1 MFASFVFALLPSRA
15 HPFRRAA
22 LLCLGLMSVLAA
34 LPINPQ
40 GPFDARDGSIPQGMK
55 LEFPLAGAI
64 GEPVAAPLHILLG
77 SPDFRKTRDA
87 SVVWV
92 TVLAFVAGWR
102 SAPTRTRFKFLAR
115 TGRAL
120 ACASLTLGF
129 LLLWLA
135 TAVMLR
141 LPGWRLVVDD
151 PMAVITDLHSHTC
164 GSRDGLVTA
173 AESLACHMAA
183 GFNVVA
189 ITEHGYPAAAYEAQR
204 QALATPG
211 APAVIVGEEFSF
223 NRGGA
228 FFVALGLKPAYLYPS
243 GLSKKDFVSRFS
255 TYLHEA
261 HGGALL
267 GLGFKLDEGEIGMLL
282 KAGADGFELA
292 NAGHPAIPHPIRE
305 RMLGMAREQGL
316 SLVASS
322 DWHGWGGIW
331 RTWTV
336 LPGTAAAQ
344 KDPQERAELVIRKLR
359 ERNGQDIIPVTAGY
373 MGPPPLWR
381 VISAPVVE
389 VLRYAAE
396 LSLPR
401 VLSWWFWS
409 ALLFTLYQ
417 ALHAKFPRPRALLS
431 AVLLVAM
438 GAVFFISAARL
449 STLQPSGLL
458 VSAFPQRVALL
469 CGGLCVLAWGAAA
482 VLIRSQKPW
491 TASASSLGW
500 KA

>member
-1 MFASFVFALLPSRA
+1 MFC
-15 HPFRRAA
+15 
-22 LLCLGLMSVLAA
+22 LCLMSILAV

-40 GPFDARDGSIPQGMK
+40 GPFDARDGSIPQGMR
-55 LEFPLAGAI
+55 LDFPLTGAI
-64 GEPVAAPLHILLG
+64 WEPVAAPLHILLG

-92 TVLAFVAGWR
+92 FVLAGAAGWF
-102 SAPTRTRFKFLAR
+102 SASPTRTRFKFLAR

-120 ACASLTLGF
+120 AWATLTLGF

-141 LPGWRLVVDD
+141 LPGWRLIVDD
-151 PMAVITDLHSHTC
+151 PHALIADLHSHTS

-173 AESLACHMAA
+173 AESLACHAAA

-228 FFVALGLKPAYLYPS
+228 FFVALGLKPSYLYPS

-267 GLGFKLDEGEIGMLL
+267 GLGFKLDEVEIEILL

-292 NAGHPAIPHPIRE
+292 NMGHPAIPHPIRE
-305 RMLGMAREQGL
+305 RMLGAARERGL
-316 SLVASS
+316 ALVASS

-336 LPGTAAAQ
+336 LPGTAAAH
-344 KDPQERAELVIRKLR
+344 KDPRERADLVIRKLR
-359 ERNGQDIIPVTAGY
+359 ERGSQDVIPVTAGY

-409 ALLFTLYQ
+409 ALLFSLYQ
-417 ALHAKFPRPRALLS
+417 VLLAKFPKPRALLG

-438 GAVFFISAARL
+438 GAVFFVSAAQL
-449 STLQPSGLL
+449 SALQPAGLL
-458 VSAFPQRVALL
+458 VSAFPQRIALL

-482 VLIRSQKPW
+482 ILIKSQKPRK
-491 TASASSLGW
+491 ASATSS
-500 KA
+500 KRMA